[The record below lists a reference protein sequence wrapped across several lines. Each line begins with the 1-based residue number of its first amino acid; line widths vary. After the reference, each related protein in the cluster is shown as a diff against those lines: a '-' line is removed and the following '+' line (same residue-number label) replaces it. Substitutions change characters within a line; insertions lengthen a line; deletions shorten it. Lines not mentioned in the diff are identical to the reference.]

1 MFILNTCSLMKSIG
15 VDQTQE
21 EDDED
26 LEMGQTPQNP
36 QAPGEDEVSDDE
48 KDAKYIKSYMA
59 RKRRQGLRNRKG
71 QNSKVSAA
79 NLGEEIY
86 EAMIKKT
93 LLEIRD
99 MTDREERQHNG
110 KSADTPYTAMP
121 QSSMKVSRKE
131 KIQKQKE
138 E

>member
-1 MFILNTCSLMKSIG
+1 MFILNSGSLMKSIG

-26 LEMGQTPQNP
+26 LEITTNGGQKLGQTPQNP

-59 RKRRQGLRNRKG
+59 RKRRQGLKNRKG
-71 QNSKVSAA
+71 QNSKVSGA

-110 KSADTPYTAMP
+110 KSADTPDTAMP
-121 QSSMKVSRKE
+121 
-131 KIQKQKE
+131 
-138 E
+138 

>member
-1 MFILNTCSLMKSIG
+1 MKSIG

-59 RKRRQGLRNRKG
+59 RKRR
-71 QNSKVSAA
+71 
-79 NLGEEIY
+79 
-86 EAMIKKT
+86 
-93 LLEIRD
+93 
-99 MTDREERQHNG
+99 
-110 KSADTPYTAMP
+110 
-121 QSSMKVSRKE
+121 
-131 KIQKQKE
+131 
-138 E
+138 